1 MDFVLIGAA
10 VLFALIGLIRGG
22 AKMFFGLFMLLII
35 MVGAAFASS
44 AICPLFLKKET
55 ETSVE
60 YTSAANLLMDPIA
73 GLLPSDGEFGEM
85 LDTAVTKGEDGTL
98 YLGETPLTEAVGSKV
113 PYVGSFI
120 SSFVTSAAREGET
133 LRTTFSYKIAE
144 YAYETVL
151 WVILVIALAIVRN
164 IFRKKIY
171 RFLDKHSGPSKI
183 DRLIGLVL
191 NLAILLVIVW
201 GAGAIIAHFDDG
213 SNWANTANVFLT
225 DGMLAGP
232 LMSNNPLLKL
242 MGLTIPV
249 AGGVSK

>member
-10 VLFALIGLIRGG
+10 VLFALIGLIKGG

-55 ETSVE
+55 ETSIE
-60 YTSAANLLMDPIA
+60 YTSAATVLMDPIA
-73 GLLPSDGEFGEM
+73 GFMPSDGEFGAI
-85 LDTAVTKGEDGTL
+85 LDTAVTQTEDGTY
-98 YLGETPLTEAVGSKV
+98 YLGESPLTEVVTEKV
-113 PYVGSFI
+113 PYVGSFVA
-120 SSFVTSAAREGET
+120 SFVTKAVHNGET
-133 LRTTFSYKIAE
+133 LRTTFSYKLAE

-151 WVILVIALAIVRN
+151 WIILVIALAIVRN

-171 RFLDKHSGPSKI
+171 RWLDKNPGPSKV
-183 DRLIGLVL
+183 DRVIGVVL
-191 NLAILLVIVW
+191 NLAILLVLLW

-213 SNWANTANVFLT
+213 SNWANSANVFLT
-225 DGMLAGP
+225 NGTLAGP
-232 LMSNNPLLKL
+232 LMTHNPLLKL
-242 MGLTIPV
+242 MGITIPV